1 MPFNRKLGRLE
12 QAMEILNSRAKTWNL
27 VTISRIKGQI
37 NSEILQQSLE
47 IVQYHHPLL
56 NARIIHLRNSYYF
69 QTVGTETISLNIVGI
84 PDVQGWTT
92 IFNQEMNQVIDSSR
106 SLLRVVLIYIFNQP
120 NINYLLT
127 TVHHAITD
135 GLSSIQLH
143 SEILSSYQKLRIEEN
158 YHAITALTP
167 IAPVETLLPRFT
179 RGIRGSFSKIKLLLR
194 LGLAKIILRP
204 KTLGIAK
211 YVSID
216 ERRSEIIHRQL
227 DPDLTEQFIQRCRQ
241 ESTTVHGALCA
252 ALMLTFLANQFPAK
266 RIRQPINVNCLS
278 YLDLR
283 SRLNP
288 PIAAE
293 NMSILAS
300 SIMDFYQLNTNTS
313 FWDLARKV
321 KQNLAKGIQQGD
333 IFHMISIAKLLIDF
347 LFFFPQQVAATVS
360 VSNVGKVKIPHIYG
374 DLELETIS
382 FAGSQALYAGMLVVH
397 AATFQ
402 KKMLFNFVFSQPA
415 IATETMEK
423 IVEDFISCLYRV
435 AADNSLPQFG
445 GI

>member
-1 MPFNRKLGRLE
+1 MPVNRKLGRLE

-37 NSEILQQSLE
+37 NTEVLQKSLE
-47 IVQYHHPLL
+47 IVQYRHPLL
-56 NARIIHLRNSYYF
+56 NARIIQFRNSYYF
-69 QTVGTETISLNIVGI
+69 QTVGAETINLNIVGI

-92 IFNQEMNQVIDSSR
+92 IFNQEMNQVIDSSK

-120 NINYLLT
+120 SINYLLT
-127 TVHHAITD
+127 TIHHAIAD

-143 SEILSSYQKLRIEEN
+143 SEILSSYQKLHIEEN
-158 YHAITALTP
+158 YHPITTLTP
-167 IAPVETLLPRFT
+167 IAPVETLLPNFT
-179 RGIRGSFSKIKLLLR
+179 KGIRGNFSKIKLLLR
-194 LGLAKIILRP
+194 LAFYKIILRP

-211 YVSID
+211 YVPINK
-216 ERRSEIIHRQL
+216 RRSEIIHRQL

-252 ALMLTFLANQFPAK
+252 ALMLTFVYHEFPGNK
-266 RIRQPINVNCLS
+266 NKKSINVNCLS

-283 SRLNP
+283 NRLNP
-288 PIAAE
+288 PIAVE

-300 SIMDFYQLNTNTS
+300 SIMDFYQLTPNTS
-313 FWDLARKV
+313 FWELARKV
-321 KQNLAKGIQQGD
+321 KQDLARGIQQGD

-347 LFFFPQQVAATVS
+347 LFLFPRQVAATVS
-360 VSNVGKVKIPHIYG
+360 VSNVGKVNIPHIYD

-402 KKMLFNFVFSQPA
+402 RKMLFNFVFSHPA
-415 IATETMEK
+415 IDIKTMEK
-423 IVEDFISCLYRV
+423 IVNDFISCLYRV
-435 AADNSLPQFG
+435 SADNSLPQIG